1 MSETAVFS
9 YGFYFR
15 ESLCPCDKFVQ
26 YSQSGPFVR
35 DVIKDSCRAILYYR
49 VHCNGVIFTTV
60 FILPDFRLNVVVF
73 GRFTLP

>member
-35 DVIKDSCRAILYYR
+35 NIIKDPCFTAFHNR
-49 VHCNGVIFTTV
+49 VHRNGVIFATV